1 MDTNANATDLNEDP
15 ETKPLLSTP
24 SSSAS
29 DIPPPKNCCQ
39 SLFGRLLL
47 LFLASGMAFGSQVAY
62 DTVGAGAPTIRKT
75 LNIDSE
81 AIGDLYSIYH
91 LPNCIMVIL
100 GGVLADRIGL
110 TSSSIL
116 FSIMICAGTTIV
128 AFASPYSFRGM
139 LFGRMVFGM
148 GAESLNVV
156 QISMLAKWFSGTTL
170 HRAKDTFPSFATSM
184 AVAYSMSALGTVLAY
199 DAVPMVS
206 ETGGIGFAMWSV
218 GTFPCFI
225 SLLMCMAVPW
235 VELYVFPDGQGAIA
249 RSVQANSP
257 RNSYTDAAPSSS
269 SPISPSSPSLVSPTP
284 KVTLTSILN
293 GIFQFSSLYWW
304 LILFMVA
311 YLASQQVWSNFAT
324 DIFVE
329 RFQLTYVFAGR
340 LNSIPTTIGVIL
352 CPLLGLYVDTYGNT
366 LKMMFIG
373 SLMLLCGHVLLTF
386 LSKNGQDRSNA
397 LFIGC
402 EVLLGLG
409 MGIIQSSLWPTLAQ
423 AVPPKLIT
431 TAMGIAS
438 ALSNSAMVI
447 FPLLTGFIHDAY
459 GSYSVV
465 MFMFVT
471 SDTICLVLV
480 IVLLMG
486 VALERR
492 TSDGYSDGLIQ
503 NGINGGSGLPV
514 VLKSGMRRDTFFLG
528 KNRSDGDVQNG
539 LDEEDDGAV

>member
-1 MDTNANATDLNEDP
+1 M
-15 ETKPLLSTP
+15 
-24 SSSAS
+24 
-29 DIPPPKNCCQ
+29 
-39 SLFGRLLL
+39 
-47 LFLASGMAFGSQVAY
+47 
-62 DTVGAGAPTIRKT
+62 
-75 LNIDSE
+75 
-81 AIGDLYSIYH
+81 
-91 LPNCIMVIL
+91 
-100 GGVLADRIGL
+100 
-110 TSSSIL
+110 
-116 FSIMICAGTTIV
+116 
-128 AFASPYSFRGM
+128 
-139 LFGRMVFGM
+139 
-148 GAESLNVV
+148 
-156 QISMLAKWFSGTTL
+156 
-170 HRAKDTFPSFATSM
+170 
-184 AVAYSMSALGTVLAY
+184 
-199 DAVPMVS
+199 
-206 ETGGIGFAMWSV
+206 
-218 GTFPCFI
+218 
-225 SLLMCMAVPW
+225 
-235 VELYVFPDGQGAIA
+235 
-249 RSVQANSP
+249 
-257 RNSYTDAAPSSS
+257 
-269 SPISPSSPSLVSPTP
+269 
-284 KVTLTSILN
+284 
-293 GIFQFSSLYWW
+293 
-304 LILFMVA
+304 
-311 YLASQQVWSNFAT
+311 
-324 DIFVE
+324 
-329 RFQLTYVFAGR
+329 
-340 LNSIPTTIGVIL
+340 IL